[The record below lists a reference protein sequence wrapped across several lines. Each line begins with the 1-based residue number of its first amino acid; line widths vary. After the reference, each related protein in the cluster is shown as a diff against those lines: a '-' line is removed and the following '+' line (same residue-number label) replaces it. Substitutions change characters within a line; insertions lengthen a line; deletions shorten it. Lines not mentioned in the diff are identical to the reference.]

1 MNHIDNPKPTSTPST
16 GNPWFTVRT
25 VLAPHRT
32 AASLI
37 LLIAIL
43 AHGCII
49 IEWPDYIEDRQKQ
62 EKELTDT
69 KRKLV
74 REHSDID
81 TRRNYLQAKAAVME
95 NEKRANEEF
104 LFTARGNIRS
114 IFQNLK
120 RNIEIASSLPD
131 CYLGDEVIKRQN
143 ISADTS
149 GVLLVDLGNPALF
162 DMTLVAGA
170 IYSESPAA
178 VTFCTIG
185 AVPDK
190 PGAYEVLSVGQE
202 GVNFD
207 AKDNT
212 PIQFDG
218 RYALRIKKGEYIGL
232 YVPAGAQM
240 HYDIA
245 GTGKTFAVS
254 MDTSPKRNTQFELD
268 PNAMPTIG
276 KNTAIDDKGNPLNY
290 NRAYSF
296 RLWGFKR

>member
-1 MNHIDNPKPTSTPST
+1 MNHIDHPKPTCLPTA
-16 GNPWFTVRT
+16 GNTWPTVKIA
-25 VLAPHRT
+25 LAPLRT
-32 AASLI
+32 AASLA

-43 AHGCII
+43 ANGCLPPD
-49 IEWPDYIEDRQKQ
+49 WPEYIKDRQNE
-62 EKELTDT
+62 EKNLTNT
-69 KRKLV
+69 KHQLV
-74 REHSDID
+74 NKHSDVD
-81 TRRNYLQAKAAVME
+81 TRRNYLQAKVAVME
-95 NEKRANEEF
+95 KEKRANEEF

-120 RNIEIASSLPD
+120 KTVEVASSLPD
-131 CYLGDEVIKRQN
+131 CYLGDEVIERQN
-143 ISADTS
+143 ISMDT
-149 GVLLVDLGNPALF
+149 GLLLVDLGNPALF

-170 IYSESPAA
+170 IYSESSAA

-190 PGAYEVLSVGQE
+190 QGAYQVLSVGQE
-202 GVNFD
+202 GVNFE

-218 RYALRIKKGEYIGL
+218 RYALRIKAGEYVGL
-232 YVPAGAQM
+232 YIPAGTQM

-254 MDTSPKRNTQFELD
+254 MDAPPKRNIQFELD
-268 PNAMPTIG
+268 PNAAPTIG
-276 KNTAIDDKGNPLNY
+276 ENTAVDDNKKPLDY